1 MSSPP
6 RKVNK
11 KCRICNRPFDSK
23 RKSLQGTICKHHV
36 CVDCIAS
43 KDAARRS
50 LFEGGAAAV
59 GPLLQCPVPQ
69 CEQGRFDADELRS
82 CSDVDEV
89 ISSSDEGIDDVLSPG
104 THCPQVVQVK
114 QECSLS
120 SAILV
125 TPIPVKVKSE
135 HINGVVNRNKV
146 DNTDSAVSC
155 SKVKS
160 EGLDHDYD
168 TDDYSRF
175 SQDATSSLSEQHN
188 VVNPF
193 TEETDEDSRFSEQD
207 DNPDSDEDS
216 RFSSI
221 SDHHVDELKSDN

>member
-1 MSSPP
+1 M
-6 RKVNK
+6 
-11 KCRICNRPFDSK
+11 
-23 RKSLQGTICKHHV
+23 
-36 CVDCIAS
+36 
-43 KDAARRS
+43 
-50 LFEGGAAAV
+50 
-59 GPLLQCPVPQ
+59 
-69 CEQGRFDADELRS
+69 
-82 CSDVDEV
+82 
-89 ISSSDEGIDDVLSPG
+89 
-104 THCPQVVQVK
+104 
-114 QECSLS
+114 
-120 SAILV
+120 AIWL
-125 TPIPVKVKSE
+125 
-135 HINGVVNRNKV
+135 VVNRNKV